1 MAHGSTHLYP
11 ESFQRDNREKFG
23 AIWKLPELSLNLRHV
38 GNARN
43 KSSLIKKRL
52 LAPESARRKK
62 KLQSLPTSLNLKK
75 RTRHAQS
82 CRRSFCS

>member
-1 MAHGSTHLYP
+1 MAHGSTHLYPLYP

-43 KSSLIKKRL
+43 KSSLNKKTPR
-52 LAPESARRKK
+52 AFGREEKE
-62 KLQSLPTSLNLKK
+62 
-75 RTRHAQS
+75 
-82 CRRSFCS
+82 